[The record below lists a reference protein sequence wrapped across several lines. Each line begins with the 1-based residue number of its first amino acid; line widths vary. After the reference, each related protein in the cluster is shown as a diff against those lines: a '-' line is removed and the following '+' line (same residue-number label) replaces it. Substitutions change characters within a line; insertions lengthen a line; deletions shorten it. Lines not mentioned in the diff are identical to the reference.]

1 MEVSMRRIMA
11 SVLVGVL
18 ILWTGS
24 ALAQGLEEEEN
35 SPLVGG
41 DLTFDQA
48 GMDEELPE
56 APDPQ
61 PLLDRLNLNDQQKKQ
76 IEQMRFDMQKQLVGV
91 RAKMQMAR
99 LDLHQLLAADNP
111 DKAAIEAKMGEISQ
125 IALQVHSTRLNQ
137 WFEVNK
143 ILNPD
148 QQKVWKEMLKH
159 PLRDR
164 VRAWMRGRFKDGGC
178 PCMREPMMG
187 GRGGRSGGGHGMMMR
202 HQMPE
207 KKMELQKSEEK

>member
-1 MEVSMRRIMA
+1 MA
-11 SVLVGVL
+11 SLLVGVL
-18 ILWTGS
+18 ILWTGP

-35 SPLVGG
+35 SQLLGG

-48 GMDEELPE
+48 GIDEELPE

-61 PLLDRLNLNDQQKKQ
+61 PLFGRLKLNDQQKKQ

-125 IALQVHSTRLNQ
+125 IALQVHSTRLNH

-148 QQKVWKEMLKH
+148 QQKVWRGLLKH

-164 VRAWMRGRFKDGGC
+164 VRAWMRGRFKDGRC
-178 PCMREPMMG
+178 PCMRGPMMG
-187 GRGGRSGGGHGMMMR
+187 GRGDRSGDQRGMRMR
-202 HQMPE
+202 HQMPGE
-207 KKMELQKSEEK
+207 KILKKMENEEPEKK

>member
-1 MEVSMRRIMA
+1 MRRVTT
-11 SVLVGVL
+11 SLLVGVL

-61 PLLDRLNLNDQQKKQ
+61 PLLGRLNLNDQQKKQ

-99 LDLHQLLAADNP
+99 LDLHQLLAVDNP

-178 PCMREPMMG
+178 PCMRGPMMEGRGDHGG
-187 GRGGRSGGGHGMMMR
+187 GRRGMMMQ
-202 HQMPE
+202 HQMPGE
-207 KKMELQKSEEK
+207 RILKKMEGEKSEKK